1 MPEEILNE
9 EVVETAAE
17 NVAKFG
23 FMEKAGLIS
32 LGVGIAVAAGTAIAK
47 FVLPRAKKAFQK
59 NVEEQTN
66 ENYVAAEP
74 ID

>member
-23 FMEKAGLIS
+23 FMEKAGLIG
-32 LGVGIAVAAGTAIAK
+32 LGVGIAVAAGTAIVK
-47 FVLPRAKKAFQK
+47 FVVPRAKKAFK
-59 NVEEQTN
+59 KTVEEQTN
-66 ENYVAAEP
+66 ENYVAAEV

>member
-23 FMEKAGLIS
+23 FMEKAGLIGV
-32 LGVGIAVAAGTAIAK
+32 GVGIAVAVGTAIVK
-47 FVLPRAKKAFQK
+47 FVVPRAKNAFK
-59 NVEEQTN
+59 KTVEEQTN